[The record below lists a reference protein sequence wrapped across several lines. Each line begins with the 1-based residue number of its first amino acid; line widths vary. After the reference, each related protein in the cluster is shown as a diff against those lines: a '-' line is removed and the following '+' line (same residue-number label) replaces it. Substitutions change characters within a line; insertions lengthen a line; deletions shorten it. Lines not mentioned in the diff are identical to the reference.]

1 MQKLFIVGN
10 LTGDPQ
16 TRTTNSGK
24 EVCSFTV
31 AVNRRQKKTDGTAE
45 ADFFRVSA
53 WEGMAKVCQQYLAKG
68 RKVAVTG
75 TVSVSTYQAQD
86 GTTRA
91 SMDVF
96 AQDVEFL
103 TPRGEG
109 QSQSAPAA
117 PAPVAGVPA
126 MAAVDMPDDQLPF

>member
-10 LTGDPQ
+10 LTGDPT
-16 TRTTNSGK
+16 TRTTSSGK

-31 AVNRRQKKTDGTAE
+31 AVNRRQKKADGTSE

-86 GTTRA
+86 GTARA

-109 QSQSAPAA
+109 QSQNAPAT
-117 PAPVAGVPA
+117 PAPVADVPA
-126 MAAVDMPDDQLPF
+126 MTAVDMPDDQLPF

>member
-16 TRTTNSGK
+16 THTTNSGK

-31 AVNRRQKKTDGTAE
+31 AVNRRQKKADGTNE

-75 TVSVSTYQAQD
+75 NVSVSTYQAQD

-103 TPRGEG
+103 TPLGEG
-109 QSQSAPAA
+109 HSQSAPAT

-126 MAAVDMPDDQLPF
+126 MTAVETDELPF

>member
-16 TRTTNSGK
+16 THTTSSGK

-31 AVNRRQKKTDGTAE
+31 AVNRRQKKADGTAE

-75 TVSVSTYQAQD
+75 NVSVSTYQAQD

-109 QSQSAPAA
+109 HSQSAPAT
-117 PAPVAGVPA
+117 PAPVGGFT
-126 MAAVDMPDDQLPF
+126 AVETDELPF